1 MIIVYFVIK
10 HIDTF
15 QMKKILPCVIGLGY
29 VGLPVFISLKKK
41 FNVVGY
47 DVNYSRIKNLKLLKD
62 TNNEFKKNDLKI
74 KNNSIIT
81 NKFKDIE
88 KCNFFIVA
96 VPTPLKSKNKP
107 DLKYIFS
114 AFKTISKVIKKNDI
128 VFLESTVFPGTTET
142 ICKKI
147 LLSNKNKITKEDFF
161 LGYSSE
167 RINPGD
173 RKYNLK
179 NISKVV
185 SINANKKIISRVKKI
200 YNNVSRKIVISKKIK
215 EAELS
220 KLIENT
226 QRDLNISLMNE
237 IMILCNK
244 TNLDFNEVI
253 KLAKTKWNFLKFEP
267 GLVGGHCLPVDPYYL
282 SDYAAKSKYKTKVT
296 LAGREINNSMEN
308 FITNLILKKISKINK
323 FPTKKILVAGLT
335 YKPNVSD
342 LRNSLAIK
350 IFLNIKRKLK
360 NVTAYDPI
368 VDKLSAK
375 KLKIKTEF
383 KNVKSKDIIIFLVNH
398 TSFKKNCIYFKRRKK
413 TIIDPFSF
421 F

>member
-1 MIIVYFVIK
+1 
-10 HIDTF
+10 
-15 QMKKILPCVIGLGY
+15 MKKILPCVIGLGY

>member
-62 TNNEFKKNDLKI
+62 TNNEFKQNDLKI